1 MRKKLI
7 TNSDD
12 DTTFNDEDLTT
23 PLNFDDGVVSD
34 DTDEI
39 SISPLESIS
48 QEDSIDEAISGKN
61 NILKKITPAKWEALI
76 NILDFLTKESDD
88 SIIIS
93 KSVIMYG
100 YKGGSV
106 IKVNLK
112 EVFDGQEID
121 LHISSPKKWTRLFK
135 TLKDTNIYILD
146 DENKFIVTDGQ
157 IKLFLPKQIESYI
170 STLTFPDFNKT
181 ETVCQSI
188 IQKDSRDK
196 ILRLG
201 KDLEYIEFLIKD
213 KQLKSINI
221 PNTAVFILPEFLK
234 DKDIREL
241 TNSSA
246 DLSLRTQT
254 FLPYSADTYRL
265 IIGKNQI
272 NDSYFSYTICNSLM
286 MQIEIYEQLNNSSG
300 ISDLF

>member
-1 MRKKLI
+1 MRKKLNNNDDPI
-7 TNSDD
+7 FDD
-12 DTTFNDEDLTT
+12 DLDTANYE
-23 PLNFDDGVVSD
+23 DGVVSD
-34 DTDEI
+34 DEPLV
-39 SISPLESIS
+39 SPLESIS
-48 QEDSIDEAISGKN
+48 QEDSIDETISGKN

-76 NILDFLTKESDD
+76 NILDFLTKESDE

-100 YKGGSV
+100 YKGGSI

-213 KQLKSINI
+213 KQLKSVNI

-246 DLSLRTQT
+246 DLSLRIQT

-272 NDSYFSYTICNSLM
+272 NDSYFSYTICNSMM